1 MRNTLD
7 LDEVGDGGCKRDLD
21 TMPVPNFEYKV
32 QGKHLLIKRSCINT
46 DHPDSVE
53 KHCDIVQSTLD
64 YHDFRMCREQFIDEW
79 EFYEQSVM
87 GSMIYMNVVRI
98 NKCGY

>member
-7 LDEVGDGGCKRDLD
+7 LDKVGDGGCKRDLD

-53 KHCDIVQSTLD
+53 EHCDIVQTTLD

-79 EFYEQSVM
+79 EFYEQSDTP
-87 GSMIYMNVVRI
+87 I
-98 NKCGY
+98 CHW